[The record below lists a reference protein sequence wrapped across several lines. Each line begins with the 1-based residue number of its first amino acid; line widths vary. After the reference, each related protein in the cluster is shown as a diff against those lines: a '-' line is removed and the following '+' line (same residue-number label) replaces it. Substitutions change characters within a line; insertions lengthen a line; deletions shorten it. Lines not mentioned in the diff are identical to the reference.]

1 MDCAA
6 VVKLRGSMKS
16 TSLTMLCV
24 AAVAGS
30 TLCGCGSKPST
41 PPAAPVASEAT
52 LQALRAS
59 LASALE
65 IEDPYQRVHQ
75 LATLLPGIETGSGA
89 ELKHALVVGSKMGM
103 GAPEYELLVRS
114 WAAQDPQAAVEWLL
128 TQSGSIYRIPAIEL
142 AVAAWASKDP
152 ADAVANVSWAAQTAD
167 RELAQ
172 AVQQGIVRGWF
183 QVDRPGLEKYIE
195 GLGGGIEQQRSILAY
210 LLAIQR
216 SEGSDAVMRWA
227 EAVPEE
233 NVVYKRAVF
242 REVAMALAWSDPPAA
257 ERWCEAQCEGPYG
270 KALRSTIVRV
280 RIQNSEDGTAVMKW
294 VTETPESE
302 SQLHALRIGF
312 QLWAIRDEPEALAW
326 MEQNIA
332 DAKPWVPR
340 LYGAYARQLA
350 VRSPARGIEWAE
362 KIEAPD
368 TRQEMLV
375 RIARKWRRQDP
386 AAADAWIEKSE
397 LSEKQREAARD
408 LSKPDFLPKERTRL

>member
-1 MDCAA
+1 MDCEAA
-6 VVKLRGSMKS
+6 GKLRASMKR
-16 TSLTMLCV
+16 TRLAILCV

-30 TLCGCGSKPST
+30 ALCGCGSNPST
-41 PPAAPVASEAT
+41 PPVPPPASEAS

-59 LASALE
+59 LASALAV
-65 IEDPYQRVHQ
+65 EDPYKRVHQ
-75 LATLLPGIETGSGA
+75 VATLLPGIEPGTGA
-89 ELKHALVVGSKMGM
+89 ELKHALEEGSRTGI

-114 WAAQDPQAAVEWLL
+114 WTAQDPKAAVEWLL
-128 TQSGSIYRIPAIEL
+128 TQSGALYRITAIEF
-142 AVAAWASKDP
+142 AVAAWARNDP
-152 ADAVANVSWAAQTAD
+152 AEAVANVTWAAQSAD
-167 RELAQ
+167 RELGQ

-183 QVDRPGLEKYIE
+183 EVDRPGLEKYIE
-195 GLGGGIEQQRSILAY
+195 DLGSGVEQQRSILAY

-227 EAVPEE
+227 EALPEAKE
-233 NVVYKRAVF
+233 PYKRAVF
-242 REVAMALAWSDPPAA
+242 RQVAMALAWSDPPAA

-312 QLWAIRDEPEALAW
+312 QLWAIRDEPEALDW
-326 MEQNIA
+326 MEKNIA

-350 VRSPARGIEWAE
+350 ARSPARGIEWAE
-362 KIEAPD
+362 KIESEA
-368 TRQEMLV
+368 TRREMLV
-375 RIARKWRRQDP
+375 RIARKWRRTDET
-386 AAADAWIEKSE
+386 AAEAWLQASALNEKE
-397 LSEKQREAARD
+397 RAAARD
-408 LSKPDFLPKERTRL
+408 LSKPDYLPAERERL